1 LFAGTEEGNI
11 YSRIMNPTNDVF
23 EKRMAALEGG
33 IAGQSDNHL
42 FALFALKSR
51 WNDSTRYVFWAICTI
66 HGY

>member
-1 LFAGTEEGNI
+1 
-11 YSRIMNPTNDVF
+11 MNPTNDVF